1 MVKMMMMMIII
12 IIVII
17 IVSKTV
23 KSKKK
28 MTNELNSNSQ
38 KKCNDWDKN
47 VLGQHGV
54 EQLCFN
60 QSLSGIDSQ
69 KQDKVYINTTSN
81 KRDKPFSAYF
91 PLSNML
97 SVQFTLKMRL
107 ILKHCKSKYC
117 Q

>member
-28 MTNELNSNSQ
+28 MTNELNNNSK

-60 QSLSGIDSQ
+60 QSLSGIDGQ